1 MQYNGFPD
9 TNYTTT
15 WSNGQGDV
23 RFFTRADGSRLR
35 YYTAGTGPPLVL
47 IHTVRT
53 QLDYFQRVIPLLWGH
68 YTVYALDL
76 PGMGWSDIVPGATY
90 EEPQLRAAVVE
101 FTSGLNLHGITLAGE
116 SLGAALA
123 LSASIDLRGRVRRVI
138 AFNSYDYPG
147 GLERGNWL
155 ARFIITSVRLPGF
168 GPVFASLEP
177 RPIMRAVLH
186 GGFVDKSKLPEDF
199 LVELLRSGR
208 RKGYSRVARAIYRS
222 LKGFNRA
229 RLRYSQISAPVT
241 LVYSDRDWS
250 RPAERDQV
258 ASSLADVQ
266 RITLRS
272 TGHFS
277 SLERPHDVARILIEA
292 VPSDSRGTIHHSV
305 GRTEQSVVG

>member
-1 MQYNGFPD
+1 MQHNDFPD
-9 TNYTTT
+9 ATYTTT
-15 WSNGQGDV
+15 WSKGRGEV
-23 RFFTRADGSRLR
+23 RVFTRRDGSRLR
-35 YYTAGTGPPLVL
+35 YYTAGTGPPMVL

-53 QLDYFQRVIPLLWGH
+53 QLDYFQRVIPLLWDH

-76 PGMGWSDIVPGATY
+76 PGMGWSDIVPGAKY
-90 EEPQLRAAVVE
+90 EEPELRAAVVE
-101 FTSGLNLHGITLAGE
+101 FASGLNLHGVTLAGE

-123 LSASIDLRGRVRRVI
+123 LSASIDLKGRVNRVV
-138 AFNSYDYPG
+138 AFNSYDYPD

-155 ARFIITSVRLPGF
+155 ARFIITSVRLPGL
-168 GPVFASLEP
+168 GPVFANLEP

-186 GGFVDKSKLPEDF
+186 GGFVDKTKLPEDF
-199 LVELLRSGR
+199 LLELLRSGR
-208 RKGYSRVARAIYRS
+208 RKGYSMVARAIYLS

-229 RLRYSQISAPVT
+229 RHRYPEVSVPVT

-266 RITLRS
+266 RITLPR

-277 SLERPHDVARILIEA
+277 SLERPADVARILLGA
-292 VPSDSRGTIHHSV
+292 VST
-305 GRTEQSVVG
+305 

>member
-9 TNYTTT
+9 THYTTT

-90 EEPQLRAAVVE
+90 EEPELRAAVVE
-101 FTSGLNLHGITLAGE
+101 FASGLNLHGITLAGE

-138 AFNSYDYPG
+138 AFNSYDYPS

-155 ARFIITSVRLPGF
+155 ARLIITSVRLPGL
-168 GPVFASLEP
+168 GPVFAGLEP

-186 GGFVDKSKLPEDF
+186 GGFVDKSQLPENF

-229 RLRYSQISAPVT
+229 RLRYSRISRPVT

-250 RPAERDQV
+250 RPAERAQV
-258 ASSLADVQ
+258 ASALADVR
-266 RITLRS
+266 RITLRR

-277 SLERPHDVARILIEA
+277 SLERPDDVAQILIEA